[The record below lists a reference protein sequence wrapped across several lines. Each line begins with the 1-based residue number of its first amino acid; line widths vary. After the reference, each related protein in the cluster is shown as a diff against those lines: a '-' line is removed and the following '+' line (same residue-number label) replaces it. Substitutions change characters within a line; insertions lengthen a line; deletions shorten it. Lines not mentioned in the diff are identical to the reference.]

1 MRGGHSD
8 VGPFYESSTCLL
20 VTSLSEGFSLV
31 IAEAKAHGLPV
42 ITYDLPYLDLVR
54 YNLGVIRVEQGNA
67 EAAATAFL
75 SLNNDRKLWELK
87 HAECLTSISKFIAVD
102 IADKWD
108 SAIKDVISER
118 PIATTVDPDSFQ
130 IIERSLLFAHS
141 QLVKKY
147 KQLESK
153 TKVAN
158 KAVQIVEK
166 KRPNNIFTLLKNIK
180 LRLF

>member
-1 MRGGHSD
+1 M
-8 VGPFYESSTCLL
+8 
-20 VTSLSEGFSLV
+20 
-31 IAEAKAHGLPV
+31 

-54 YNLGVIRVEQGNA
+54 DNLGVIRVEQGNA